1 MPYSHVTQVCTHSY
15 TLVWYD
21 WEAWEQ
27 FIDWMALA
35 GHNSIVAP
43 TGQEEVQYKVL
54 TSAEFGLTDMQVRN
68 CASTRTLCIAWY
80 APLSFGN
87 SHSRELRL

>member
-1 MPYSHVTQVCTHSY
+1 MFEQVCTHSY
-15 TLVWYD
+15 TLVWHD
-21 WEAWEQ
+21 WEQWER

-54 TSAEFGLTDMQVRN
+54 TQKFGVSDIDVRN
-68 CASTRTLCIAWY
+68 WTNGAYSDQFL
-80 APLSFGN
+80 
-87 SHSRELRL
+87 

>member
-1 MPYSHVTQVCTHSY
+1 MWH
-15 TLVWYD
+15 D
-21 WEAWEQ
+21 WEQWER

-54 TSAEFGLTDMQVRN
+54 TQKFGVSDMDVRN
-68 CASTRTLCIAWY
+68 WTNGAQNLPCD
-80 APLSFGN
+80 F
-87 SHSRELRL
+87 